1 MTPNNTQPGA
11 NGIIPINAVMTR
23 PDEHWEYLDTLRT
36 HTIELMTEMR
46 NISLLAAN
54 KNLIMYHKDI
64 NQVSNCIEQ
73 ILSSVQQGSVR
84 LEQIHALHKG
94 RTGYAMREDMISEF
108 LGISEQY
115 TLLQQWLLP
124 FMDAYATPLSQLTE
138 IAYQAAKAAAEQN
151 PTA

>member
-1 MTPNNTQPGA
+1 MTPNNTPTGS

-54 KNLIMYHKDI
+54 KHLIGHHKDI
-64 NQVSNCIEQ
+64 NMVSNYIEQ
-73 ILSSVQQGSVR
+73 ILSAVQQGTAR
-84 LEQIHALHKG
+84 AEQIYLLHKG

-124 FMDAYATPLSQLTE
+124 FMDGYALPLSQLTTV
-138 IAYQAAKAAAEQN
+138 AHAAATAAQQQN
-151 PTA
+151 PIV